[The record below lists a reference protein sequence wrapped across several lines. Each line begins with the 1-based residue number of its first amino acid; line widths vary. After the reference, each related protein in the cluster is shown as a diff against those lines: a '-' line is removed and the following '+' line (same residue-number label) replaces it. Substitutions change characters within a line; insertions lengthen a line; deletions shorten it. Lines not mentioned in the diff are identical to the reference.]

1 MAELHRVEI
10 NERAPQ
16 EIDPESEEAVDAVS
30 EEQTQETQED
40 RPDWLPEKFK
50 SPEDMA
56 NAYSELEKKMG
67 AGANDEQEQEE
78 AQQEEEQS
86 TDEQDDTQEEGN
98 DLSKLLNEA
107 NDVFQEN
114 NNELPEESY
123 EKLVEAGIP
132 KNLIDQY
139 IAGGLALQQ
148 QKETNAQQEESNI
161 KAAAEGNWDQMAE
174 WAANNLSPEEV
185 ETFDEIVQNGTVEQ
199 AKLATKGLYAQFKA
213 ENGVAPKLVQGAV
226 SGSST
231 MPFKSNQELA
241 RAMSDPRYK
250 SGDKSYHEEI
260 DRRIEASQNYL

>member
-50 SPEDMA
+50 NAEDMA

-67 AGANDEQEQEE
+67 AGANSEEEQEQPQSDE
-78 AQQEEEQS
+78 QQE
-86 TDEQDDTQEEGN
+86 DDTTEDTDNNNVIVEASKEFFENDGVISEETYKNLAAVG
-98 DLSKLLNEA
+98 LSK
-107 NDVFQEN
+107 
-114 NNELPEESY
+114 ELVDSY
-123 EKLVEAGIP
+123 AAG
-132 KNLIDQY
+132 QQ
-139 IAGGLALQQ
+139 ALQQ
-148 QKETNAQQEESNI
+148 SEEGSI
-161 KAAAEGNWDQMAE
+161 KSVTEGNWDQMAE

-185 ETFDEIVQNGTVEQ
+185 NTFDEIVQNGSVEQ

-213 ENGVAPKLVQGAV
+213 ENGVTPKLVQGAV
-226 SGSST
+226 NGSST

-260 DRRIEASQNYL
+260 DRRIAVSHNYL

>member
-10 NERAPQ
+10 NEKAPQ
-16 EIDPESEEAVDAVS
+16 EIDPESEEAVDAVP
-30 EEQTQETQED
+30 EEQTD
-40 RPDWLPEKFK
+40 RPEWLPEKFK

-67 AGANDEQEQEE
+67 AGAEE
-78 AQQEEEQS
+78 QQEEGETTNEEEQP
-86 TDEQDDTQEEGN
+86 DDTTEE
-98 DLSKLLNEA
+98 DTDT
-107 NDVFQEN
+107 NDVI
-114 NNELPEESY
+114 
-123 EKLVEAGIP
+123 VEASKEFFENDGVISEETY
-132 KNLIDQY
+132 KNLAEIGLPKELVDSY
-139 IAGGLALQQ
+139 AAGQQALQQ
-148 QKETNAQQEESNI
+148 SEEGSI
-161 KAAAEGNWDQMAE
+161 KSVTEGNWDQMAE

-185 ETFDEIVQNGTVEQ
+185 ETFDDIVQNGTVEQ

-213 ENGVAPKLVQGAV
+213 ENGVSPKLVQGAV

-260 DRRIEASQNYL
+260 DRRIAVSHNYL

>member
-10 NERAPQ
+10 NEKAPQ
-16 EIDPESEEAVDAVS
+16 EIDPETEEAVDAVS
-30 EEQTQETQED
+30 EEQTQED
-40 RPDWLPEKFK
+40 RPEWLPEKFK

-67 AGANDEQEQEE
+67 AGAKEDQQEQEE
-78 AQQEEEQS
+78 GETTDEEEQP
-86 TDEQDDTQEEGN
+86 DDNTKEDTNTNDVIVEASKEFFENDGVISEETYKNLAEIGLPKELVDSYAAGQQALQQSEEGN
-98 DLSKLLNEA
+98 
-107 NDVFQEN
+107 
-114 NNELPEESY
+114 
-123 EKLVEAGIP
+123 
-132 KNLIDQY
+132 
-139 IAGGLALQQ
+139 
-148 QKETNAQQEESNI
+148 I
-161 KAAAEGNWDQMAE
+161 KSVTEGNWDQMAE

-213 ENGVAPKLVQGAV
+213 ENGVSPKLVQGAV

-260 DRRIEASQNYL
+260 DRRIAASHNYL

>member
-16 EIDPESEEAVDAVS
+16 EIDPESEEAVEAVS
-30 EEQTQETQED
+30 EEQTQED

-67 AGANDEQEQEE
+67 AGAKEQEQEQEQEE
-78 AQQEEEQS
+78 GETTDEEEQP
-86 TDEQDDTQEEGN
+86 DDNTKEDTN
-98 DLSKLLNEA
+98 T
-107 NDVFQEN
+107 NDVI
-114 NNELPEESY
+114 
-123 EKLVEAGIP
+123 VEASKEFFENDGVISEETY
-132 KNLIDQY
+132 KNLAEIGLPKELVDSY
-139 IAGGLALQQ
+139 AAGQQALQQ
-148 QKETNAQQEESNI
+148 SEEGSI
-161 KAAAEGNWDQMAE
+161 KSVTEGNWDQMAE

-185 ETFDEIVQNGTVEQ
+185 ETFDDIVQNGTVEQ

-213 ENGVAPKLVQGAV
+213 ENGVSPKLVQGAV
-226 SGSST
+226 NGSST

-260 DRRIEASQNYL
+260 DRRIAASHNYL